1 MEVAFIDFLQLI
13 SPIQGVIKP
22 GGEVDDPDDLYD
34 GGGNVYEGNLDTGEF
49 RMYQNE
55 DIYTIKTATG
65 NIHIP
70 VPKFIK
76 NLDQFISNLGKM
88 VVKTMEFVPKA
99 IDAGIEFG
107 TQMLDMAIPTFEE
120 LSNLTLEIMS
130 DLPDLIKFFTDITIN
145 TIRGIRDMIK
155 NPTLLAITSISVLI
169 ALFLTGLAGL
179 TIAIKIWKHI

>member
-1 MEVAFIDFLQLI
+1 MEVAFIDFISLI
-13 SPIQGVIKP
+13 GPIQGVIKP

-34 GGGNVYEGNLDTGEF
+34 GGGNVYEGNPDTGEF

-76 NLDQFISNLGKM
+76 NLDQFISNLRIM
-88 VVKTMEFVPKA
+88 VVKTMEFVAKA

-107 TQMLDMAIPTFEE
+107 TQMLDMAIPTFGE
-120 LSNLTLEIMS
+120 LSNVTLEIMS
-130 DLPDLIKFFTDITIN
+130 DLPDLIRFF
-145 TIRGIRDMIK
+145 
-155 NPTLLAITSISVLI
+155 
-169 ALFLTGLAGL
+169 
-179 TIAIKIWKHI
+179 

>member
-22 GGEVDDPDDLYD
+22 GQEVDDPDDLYD
-34 GGGNVYEGNLDTGEF
+34 GGGNVYEGNPDEGTF
-49 RMYQNE
+49 KMYQNE

-65 NIHIP
+65 NIYIP

-99 IDAGIEFG
+99 IDAGIEF
-107 TQMLDMAIPTFEE
+107 
-120 LSNLTLEIMS
+120 SNT
-130 DLPDLIKFFTDITIN
+130 
-145 TIRGIRDMIK
+145 
-155 NPTLLAITSISVLI
+155 
-169 ALFLTGLAGL
+169 
-179 TIAIKIWKHI
+179 